1 MLSASFRNELQSYTK
16 FSRFPAFPPRKHPL
30 LAFRRLE
37 EAVKRHIHQIGGGGL
52 RRSTVAHF
60 ARKVRGRNIAVAKHG
75 LNIQRGH
82 GRSAGHVRHVF
93 VALTLR
99 AK

>member
-1 MLSASFRNELQSYTK
+1 MSVNRFFYYEDDIYKDYRKQPDLSGCFFMGE
-16 FSRFPAFPPRKHPL
+16 
-30 LAFRRLE
+30 
-37 EAVKRHIHQIGGGGL
+37 GL

-60 ARKVRGRNIAVAKHG
+60 ARKVRGANIMAAKHG
-75 LNIQRGH
+75 LKIQQ
-82 GRSAGHVRHVF
+82 SHVRYMF